1 MNTGDEKVLQA
12 GLEGEADATL
22 RLIASLPAPQGL
34 AERVKDGMHSG
45 AARRGR
51 VLAWPMSGRDG
62 YAWLR
67 GAAAAAIVGVVAG
80 GAWWISANAPA
91 TGGSAVATPVHVRQA
106 GGFSNASAMHTPDTL
121 KGPVLK
127 KQVTG
132 IRGQEPEKQG
142 SEKQGSSKS
151 GDEGKGTNVPEGIK
165 P

>member
-1 MNTGDEKVLQA
+1 MNTGDEMVLQA
-12 GLEGEADATL
+12 GFEGEADTTL
-22 RLIASLPAPQGL
+22 RLIAGLPAPEGL
-34 AERVKDGMHSG
+34 AERVKDGMRPG

-51 VLAWPMSGRDG
+51 VLAWPISGRDG

-67 GAAAAAIVGVVAG
+67 GAAAAAIVGVVTG
-80 GAWWISANAPA
+80 GAWWISAKTPA

-106 GGFSNASAMHTPDTL
+106 GGFSNANAMHTPDTL

-127 KQVTG
+127 RQGVG
-132 IRGQEPEKQG
+132 IREQGLEKQG

-151 GDEGKGTNVPEGIK
+151 GDEGIK